1 MVFNKVWEGTKWTA
15 ETIRGA
21 VVVLANP
28 NAKIPPSE
36 LHPRMMAHPFTVAEW
51 VRFLILY

>member
-1 MVFNKVWEGTKWTA
+1 MVLNKIWEGTKWTA

-21 VVVLANP
+21 FIVLINP

-36 LHPRMMAHPFTVAEW
+36 LHPRMMAHPFTVGEW
-51 VRFLILY
+51 VYFFFFL